1 MAKNI
6 KLKSTITIIILMGY
20 ILNIFFAYRILQST
34 NIITVWNKVISIT
47 FILNIVLNGI
57 MTIYTGIET
66 KKEMN
71 KSNITVFMANKVMF
85 VCVIIL
91 FVIGYFL
98 WKNQV

>member
-71 KSNITVFMANKVMF
+71 KSNIAVFMANKVML
-85 VCVIIL
+85 VCIVIL

-98 WKNQV
+98 WRNQV

>member
-71 KSNITVFMANKVMF
+71 KSNIAVFMANKVMF